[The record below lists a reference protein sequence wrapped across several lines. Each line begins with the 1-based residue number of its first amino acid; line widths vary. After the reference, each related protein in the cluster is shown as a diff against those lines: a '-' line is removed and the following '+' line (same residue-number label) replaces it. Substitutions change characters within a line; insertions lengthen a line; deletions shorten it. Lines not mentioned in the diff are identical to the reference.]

1 MKNLIMTEELYV
13 WSILL
18 LVLLSL
24 ILILLFIFMLGRR
37 FKARKHDIYLYSF
50 LIIFVLLIASFTYF
64 HSKFLIMPVTGPS
77 MLPNMK
83 NTYYILARDYYLKN
97 KINYGDVVIIEP
109 SKKTRGISLVKR
121 VVGLSADTV
130 QMKNGYLFLNQK
142 IIKQKNDGEL
152 LYLQRRFNQNIEQ
165 LKAGI
170 SYKILNEIENSP
182 NDYTKEITI
191 PTGHSFVLGDNR
203 DASIDSRNF
212 GPFHNSL
219 IRHKVL
225 FIEPQILARIYFI
238 LLSSYDLSEEVH
250 DRY

>member
-18 LVLLSL
+18 LVLLVL
-24 ILILLFIFMLGRR
+24 ILILVFIFILGRI
-37 FKARKHDIYLYSF
+37 FKTIKHDIYLYSF

-165 LKAGI
+165 LKEDI
-170 SYKILNEIENSP
+170 SYKILNEIENTP
-182 NDYTKEITI
+182 NDYTNQITI
-191 PTGHSFVLGDNR
+191 PKEHTFVLGDNR
-203 DASIDSRNF
+203 DSSTDSRNY

-219 IRHKVL
+219 IKHKVL

>member
-1 MKNLIMTEELYV
+1 MTEELYV

-109 SKKTRGISLVKR
+109 SKKTRGKSLVKR
-121 VVGLSADTV
+121 VVGLSGDTV

-165 LKAGI
+165 LKEDI
-170 SYKILNEIENSP
+170 SYKILNEIENAP
-182 NDYTKEITI
+182 NDYIYQITI
-191 PTGHSFVLGDNR
+191 PKEHTFVLGDNR
-203 DASIDSRNF
+203 DSSTDSRNY

-225 FIEPQILARIYFI
+225 FIEPKILARIYFI
-238 LLSSYDLSEEVH
+238 LLSSYDLSEEEH

>member
-1 MKNLIMTEELYV
+1 MTEELYV

-18 LVLLSL
+18 LVLLVL
-24 ILILLFIFMLGRR
+24 ILILVFIFILGRR
-37 FKARKHDIYLYSF
+37 FKTIKHDIYLYSF

-165 LKAGI
+165 LKEDI
-170 SYKILNEIENSP
+170 SYKILNEIENAP
-182 NDYTKEITI
+182 NDYTNQITI
-191 PTGHSFVLGDNR
+191 PKEHTFVLGDNR
-203 DASIDSRNF
+203 DSSTDSRNY
-212 GPFHNSL
+212 GPFPNSL
-219 IRHKVL
+219 IKHKVL

>member
-1 MKNLIMTEELYV
+1 MTEELYI

-18 LVLLSL
+18 GALLAL
-24 ILILLFIFMLGRR
+24 ILILVFIYLLGRR
-37 FKARKHDIYLYSF
+37 FKTSQHDIYLYSF
-50 LIIFVLLIASFTYF
+50 LIIFVLLITSFTYF
-64 HSKFLIMPVTGPS
+64 HSKFLIMPATGPS

-109 SKKTRGISLVKR
+109 SKKTNGISLVKR
-121 VVGLSADTV
+121 VVGLSGDKV
-130 QMKNGYLFLNQK
+130 QMQNGYLFLNQK

-165 LKAGI
+165 LKEGI
-170 SYKILNEIENSP
+170 SYKILNEIENSQS
-182 NDYTKEITI
+182 DYTKEITI

-219 IRHKVL
+219 IKHKVL

-238 LLSSYDLSEEVH
+238 LLSSYDLSQEEH